1 MEPQFHLGDDL
12 NQLERALK
20 ELAPAPAR
28 LDVAQTMFRAGQASV
43 RRPGGWQYFW
53 PGTSALLAVVSI
65 ALGTLLATP
74 DQQQIVYVPVG
85 AATAEEQ
92 IPQPALVAAD
102 RDAATDD
109 TWPASL
115 TVNGAE
121 NSRSDPRWLNLV
133 SPLLSRELAM
143 VNLWETIP
151 RTSQE
156 SQPTAIPSLCSGDWR
171 TLVGD
176 SSSG

>member
-20 ELAPAPAR
+20 DLTPAPAR
-28 LDVAQTMFRAGQASV
+28 LDIAQTMFRAGQASAG
-43 RRPGGWQYFW
+43 RPGGWQYFW
-53 PGTSALLAVVSI
+53 PGTSALLAVVSVT
-65 ALGTLLATP
+65 LGALLATP
-74 DQQQIVYVPVG
+74 DQPQIVYVPVG
-85 AATAEEQ
+85 AATAEVQ
-92 IPQPALVAAD
+92 TPQPALVATD
-102 RDAATDD
+102 GDAAPDD
-109 TWPASL
+109 NWPASS
-115 TVNGAE
+115 TVSGAE
-121 NSRSDPRWLNLV
+121 ISRPDPSWLNLM

-151 RTSQE
+151 RTSPG

-176 SSSG
+176 NGSG